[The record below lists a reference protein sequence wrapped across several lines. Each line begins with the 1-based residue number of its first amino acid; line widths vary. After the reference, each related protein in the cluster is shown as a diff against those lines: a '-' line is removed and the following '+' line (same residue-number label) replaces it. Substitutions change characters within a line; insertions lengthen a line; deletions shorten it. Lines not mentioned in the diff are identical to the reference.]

1 MYGVAFFPMLLRCS
15 ARAQHSGAARP
26 DKPLCL
32 LPAAH
37 LLGTRGL
44 PTPKDR
50 GFAAHGRL
58 AQRNERTGAGDRH
71 VQPCPTPRGLLA
83 TPAAPPTRLVSR
95 NPTHPAAPHPQRP
108 HSLGIARTPRQQPLR
123 PGAPHGP
130 TAPRALLSAAEELG
144 PAVPRRGGLRGTRY
158 RFPGA
163 SGPFR
168 GAAPPQPPQPLDGHG
183 TPRAPPARAGR
194 GSGSGS
200 SRGRCGR
207 PPRPVPAP
215 EASMRAAEPFPAR
228 DAAKRSG
235 EEP

>member
-1 MYGVAFFPMLLRCS
+1 MGSHFSLCYYDALPGLSTPVLLAPTSPSACS
-15 ARAQHSGAARP
+15 LQPISWGRVDSLHQRTEALLLTAASHSATNAPGQGIATSSP
-26 DKPLCL
+26 
-32 LPAAH
+32 
-37 LLGTRGL
+37 
-44 PTPKDR
+44 
-50 GFAAHGRL
+50 
-58 AQRNERTGAGDRH
+58 AQRPGGSS
-71 VQPCPTPRGLLA
+71 PR
-83 TPAAPPTRLVSR
+83 PRPPPTRLVSR

-108 HSLGIARTPRQQPLR
+108 HSLGIARTPRQRPLR